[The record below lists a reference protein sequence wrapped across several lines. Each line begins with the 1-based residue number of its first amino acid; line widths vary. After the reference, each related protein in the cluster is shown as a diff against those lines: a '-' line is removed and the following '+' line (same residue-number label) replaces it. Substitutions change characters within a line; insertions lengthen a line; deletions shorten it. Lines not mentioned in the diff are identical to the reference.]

1 MKRFLFLALVVW
13 VTAGPS
19 EARAQFDLGRQLT
32 SIANQ
37 VTGVLNQVNQYAAAV
52 NEYIHLDCAAQGMT
66 PTASATPAI
75 ASSVVCGSLNALG
88 AFQGAYRDLANIPN
102 TVGNILPATDW
113 RTVLAQA
120 DTVSEA
126 DIRTIY
132 AGQPAVV
139 AGAVAAFNARRE
151 AADRQVVMSHERAN
165 AAEELAAALDA
176 AEVAVNDM
184 EARSPVTATALGQTK
199 AALTLARTELV
210 AAFARHKAHEAAL
223 DALATQAEELGRREL
238 EAEHQRVRTRLGAS
252 WAQERA
258 ELDANRAQ
266 RMDSLY
272 GGYALHPLFGGTP

>member
-1 MKRFLFLALVVW
+1 MKRFLFLTLVAGAAVW
-13 VTAGPS
+13 PS
-19 EARAQFDLGRQLT
+19 EARAQFDLTRQAT
-32 SIANQ
+32 QIANQ
-37 VTGVLNQVNQYAAAV
+37 ITGVLNQVNQYAAAV
-52 NEYIHLDCAAQGMT
+52 NEYIHTDCAAQGMT

-75 ASSVVCGSLNALG
+75 ASSVVCSSLNALG
-88 AFQGAYRDLANIPN
+88 AFQGAYRGLANIPN

-132 AGQPAVV
+132 AGQPGVV
-139 AGAVAAFNARRE
+139 ASAVAAFNARRE

-165 AAEELAAALDA
+165 AAEELRAALDA

-210 AAFARHKAHEAAL
+210 AALARHKAHEAAL

-238 EAEHQRVRTRLGAS
+238 EAGHQRVRTDLAAA
-252 WAQERA
+252 WAADRA
-258 ELDANRAQ
+258 ELNANRPQ

-272 GGYALHPLFGGTP
+272 GGFPVHSVFGGTP

>member
-1 MKRFLFLALVVW
+1 MKRFLFLALV
-13 VTAGPS
+13 AGAAAWPS

-52 NEYIHLDCAAQGMT
+52 NEYIHTDCAAQGMT

-88 AFQGAYRDLANIPN
+88 AFQGAYRGLAHIPN
-102 TVGNILPATDW
+102 TVGNILSPTDW

-132 AGQPAVV
+132 AGQPGVV
-139 AGAVAAFNARRE
+139 AGAVAAFNTRRE
-151 AADRQVVMSHERAN
+151 VADRQVVMSHERAD
-165 AAEELAAALDA
+165 AADELTAALDA
-176 AEVAVNDM
+176 AELAVNDM
-184 EARSPVTATALGQTK
+184 EARSPVTATALGQAK

-210 AAFARHKAHEAAL
+210 AALARHKAHEAAL
-223 DALATQAEELGRREL
+223 DALATQAEELARREL

-258 ELDANRAQ
+258 DLNANRAE

-272 GGYALHPLFGGTP
+272 GGFPLHPVFGGTP